1 MSRNPNLRLTPRAR
15 LRYLAAKLRY
25 RWQAIVPDAFRIYVR
40 RTPLGAEL
48 DVSDLV
54 ETLVRQLA
62 ENYADNPEGVGDE
75 LARIAEL
82 GDAAVNERHLDGAGY
97 AEHERDSLVERFVE
111 DMGGARLRL
120 VGPSAVRFGVLIAA
134 HCTEPSTVVE
144 LPRQRRAGGAAA

>member
-1 MSRNPNLRLTPRAR
+1 MRLTTRTR
-15 LRYLAAKLRY
+15 LRYLAARMRY

-62 ENYADNPEGVGDE
+62 DNYADDPEGIGDE

-82 GDAAVNERHLDGAGY
+82 GAAAVNERYLDGAGY
-97 AEHERDSLVERFVE
+97 AEHERDSLVEQLVD
-111 DMGGARLRL
+111 DMGGARMRL
-120 VGPSAVRFGVLIAA
+120 VGPSALRAAELITAYCGA
-134 HCTEPSTVVE
+134 PSTVVALLNADRE
-144 LPRQRRAGGAAA
+144 GGAR